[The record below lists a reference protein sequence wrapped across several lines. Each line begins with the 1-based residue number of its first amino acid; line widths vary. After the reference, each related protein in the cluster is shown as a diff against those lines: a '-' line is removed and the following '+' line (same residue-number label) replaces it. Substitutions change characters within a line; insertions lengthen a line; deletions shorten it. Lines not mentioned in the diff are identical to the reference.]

1 MLVPVILRAAW
12 HVYTFAVQP
21 SKAGAADPDDPA
33 VCGAQ
38 QAVVIGLHEEIPIH
52 TICSESDLYRGSSSF
67 CSPGAQHFEVPR
79 EHPVALCLLDKEP
92 AEGIE
97 FLVSTRREGS
107 FEFGCRNRQRHLYW
121 LVALKQLSRG
131 SDDRF
136 YSSHLDQTL
145 QILVCAP
152 AACTRSMIASWMAQ
166 PFLSYMMARQGTP
179 QPNSGG
185 LQRIWS
191 HASHFSSSAM
201 ACQGPG
207 YVRLPLRTGLSVHVN
222 PGLTEQMEWAYTKH
236 LFMVPDMG
244 SYVFV
249 GEQQLPDPALVRPSP
264 LFLAPSGVA
273 LLLAGQW
280 RFRQSTV
287 ESIRRQVVEP
297 LGAQVFGAFSRMQ
310 NKQNV
315 TGASAQAAL
324 RQAFGA
330 SLQGFAWLQ
339 DMPIRWLKKE
349 FAEVLPLLTVMGGFA
364 LAPLTSGGPFALHN
378 LRKLEAVFD
387 LLEACEAAR
396 GFRFEFW
403 MAQHPLPSLLDQD
416 ALYLGLSGCDW
427 HAVAPRALASA
438 YFRRYSSVRS
448 GTAPVQLIHGTCTF
462 LMNAVTFSG
471 VRIGGIA
478 RIAELDSCGHA
489 GCFTPKSDPRSR
501 WRRPKEAF
509 RTAWLA
515 SGLQRGRLG
524 WVRAGALV
532 SRLWMDVAEVWNFR
546 RNDMPALILAEFA
559 RPNSSSGPA
568 RLLHHPTG
576 SSEHLQFEVLD
587 TMVGPCPE
595 QDEAVRQGPSSV
607 SLDATSP
614 GLRRLCAQIR
624 EYDDLNQTLTTFGF
638 RGEALSAI
646 CAMGDMTVSTRTAE
660 DASAWLLSYDR
671 FGKLTSSVPAA
682 REVGTTV
689 SVREVFKRLPVRHK
703 EFLRNAKAQVSA
715 TLRLIQSYAIA
726 QPEIRFHVVAEK
738 VRGNGAGR
746 ATLLTTSGSARGWKE
761 AVAAVLGDAAVADV
775 RPLELQSAT
784 GWHISGLISSPH
796 GGRRS
801 RDSQLFYVNRRP
813 IDPPKRISKL
823 INDTYHQYNSR
834 ACPLVILSFTA
845 GQGLVDVN
853 VTPDKRT
860 VFLHNEEALLADLQQ
875 GLTELYSSSASPGG
889 PGASLSNFGIRA
901 VAPARN
907 AADDEAAGCS
917 QGDNLAALAA
927 DASEGFLPVPAS
939 QPASQRMASPVLEAQ
954 TPEVGA
960 ASRRQVAFNGPETP
974 EKAQAAC
981 VATSPEPVF
990 EEAEAS
996 ASGPS
1001 WRVFSAAPDEPAGEL
1016 GFRITELSAPGASRG
1031 SLDLPRTS
1039 WPQPLKRRPSEL
1051 SEMSQPSFRV
1061 IELVPE
1067 DSVMPPA
1074 VITEGLAEE
1083 LGFKLIEEY
1092 LPQPRGSGDDE
1103 AMKNSEALQDD
1114 DVLMEDDAGQPT
1126 QALGCSFQASVSLAE
1141 LGAAVARKRR
1151 RRQAALAAES
1161 PAQDMP
1167 PTASSPSVQFPNA
1180 FSLAALRPGAAGA
1193 SSLNEV
1199 AKFATSGSPA
1209 SNTAGN
1215 DGAGLRFDKSCFT
1228 QMQVIGQFNLGFI
1241 IAALR
1246 TDDDSKDERGQGR
1259 QGSAGPSGRG
1269 LQLFIIDQHA
1279 SDEKFRFEALN
1290 RESKI
1295 DRQPLVSPH
1304 PLQLTPAQDTHTLFI
1319 ECLL

>member
-1 MLVPVILRAAW
+1 MDRLGKDVVHEICTNQVVVTLQACVKELVENALDANATRIEVRLRE
-12 HVYTFAVQP
+12 
-21 SKAGAADPDDPA
+21 SGSELLE
-33 VCGAQ
+33 
-38 QAVVIGLHEEIPIH
+38 VVDNG
-52 TICSESDLYRGSSSF
+52 RG
-67 CSPGAQHFEVPR
+67 
-79 EHPVALCLLDKEP
+79 
-92 AEGIE
+92 I
-97 FLVSTRREGS
+97 
-107 FEFGCRNRQRHLYW
+107 
-121 LVALKQLSRG
+121 G
-131 SDDRF
+131 SDD
-136 YSSHLDQTL
+136 HCK
-145 QILVCAP
+145 V
-152 AACTRSMIASWMAQ
+152 AQ
-166 PFLSYMMARQGTP
+166 R
-179 QPNSGG
+179 
-185 LQRIWS
+185 
-191 HASHFSSSAM
+191 H
-201 ACQGPG
+201 
-207 YVRLPLRTGLSVHVN
+207 
-222 PGLTEQMEWAYTKH
+222 
-236 LFMVPDMG
+236 
-244 SYVFV
+244 
-249 GEQQLPDPALVRPSP
+249 
-264 LFLAPSGVA
+264 
-273 LLLAGQW
+273 
-280 RFRQSTV
+280 
-287 ESIRRQVVEP
+287 
-297 LGAQVFGAFSRMQ
+297 
-310 NKQNV
+310 
-315 TGASAQAAL
+315 
-324 RQAFGA
+324 
-330 SLQGFAWLQ
+330 
-339 DMPIRWLKKE
+339 
-349 FAEVLPLLTVMGGFA
+349 
-364 LAPLTSGGPFALHN
+364 
-378 LRKLEAVFD
+378 
-387 LLEACEAAR
+387 
-396 GFRFEFW
+396 
-403 MAQHPLPSLLDQD
+403 
-416 ALYLGLSGCDW
+416 
-427 HAVAPRALASA
+427 
-438 YFRRYSSVRS
+438 
-448 GTAPVQLIHGTCTF
+448 
-462 LMNAVTFSG
+462 
-471 VRIGGIA
+471 
-478 RIAELDSCGHA
+478 
-489 GCFTPKSDPRSR
+489 
-501 WRRPKEAF
+501 
-509 RTAWLA
+509 
-515 SGLQRGRLG
+515 
-524 WVRAGALV
+524 
-532 SRLWMDVAEVWNFR
+532 
-546 RNDMPALILAEFA
+546 
-559 RPNSSSGPA
+559 
-568 RLLHHPTG
+568 
-576 SSEHLQFEVLD
+576 
-587 TMVGPCPE
+587 
-595 QDEAVRQGPSSV
+595 
-607 SLDATSP
+607 ATSK
-614 GLRRLCAQIR
+614 IR

-1126 QALGCSFQASVSLAE
+1126 QALGCSFQASVPLAE

-1209 SNTAGN
+1209 SSTVGN

-1304 PLQLTPAQDTHTLFI
+1304 PLQLTPAQELMAESHLEVFRLNGFELHRDETKPPGRRLRIASLPTCRGLVFSEKDIHDLLYKLEEMEAVQTQPSTQDASAAARGSLLDLDNHRSLLSATAVPRPHKVWQLLASRACRGAIMIGKALRVGQMEKILANLGTLQQPWN
-1319 ECLL
+1319 CPHGRPTMRHLVDAGAARQAPRRVLPLARLLAQEAGQASALRH